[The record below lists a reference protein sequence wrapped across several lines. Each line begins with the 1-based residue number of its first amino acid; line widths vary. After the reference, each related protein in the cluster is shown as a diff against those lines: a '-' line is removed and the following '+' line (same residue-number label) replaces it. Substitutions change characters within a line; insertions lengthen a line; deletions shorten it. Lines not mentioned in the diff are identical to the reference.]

1 MSVTVPLFLSSMD
14 HNDNAALRLFGP
26 PSIFDE
32 DLYLP
37 PLPPNTVMETNFE
50 ALVRI
55 GRELDLIENQQ
66 VSSAVEMYRRFGFD
80 ENDRPYWGYCVE
92 SACNIFTNES
102 LLLIRSEEEDG
113 VERTLR
119 WVPRDSVYTWRHAEL
134 FHNEQYVGPSEGVMR
149 EILALFRD
157 VFEYAA
163 KSDWSYEKR
172 LEFYHSFPFEEMST
186 REDVMAFRSILFGCP
201 AFEGFEFTF
210 PECER

>member
-14 HNDNAALRLFGP
+14 HNYNAALRLFGP
-26 PSIFDE
+26 PSIFDD

-92 SACNIFTNES
+92 SACNDCTNES
-102 LLLIRSEEEDG
+102 LLLIRSEEEDDM
-113 VERTLR
+113 EKTLR
-119 WVPRDSVYTWRHAEL
+119 WVPRDSMYKQSCFITSNMQGLWR
-134 FHNEQYVGPSEGVMR
+134 R
-149 EILALFRD
+149 
-157 VFEYAA
+157 
-163 KSDWSYEKR
+163 
-172 LEFYHSFPFEEMST
+172 
-186 REDVMAFRSILFGCP
+186 
-201 AFEGFEFTF
+201 
-210 PECER
+210 